1 LEQNYIDRER
11 DVILREMQEVE
22 SHTEEVIFEQL
33 HSVAFQETSYG
44 QTILGPEQNIKSI
57 TKEQLHNYISTH
69 YTAPRVVVV
78 ASGEVN
84 HDDLVKLT
92 EKSFSGLP
100 STIAA
105 PIPSRPVYTGSGVLI
120 RQDDMPDAH
129 VAFGFEGVGWSHP
142 DYFTFLVI
150 QAIIGN
156 WDRNVGGSANL
167 ISHMAEIL
175 SERDLASSFM
185 SFTTP
190 YHTTGLFGIY
200 AVTNNNKIEDCSRA
214 IFTELSRL
222 GLYVT
227 PGEVE
232 RSKNKLK
239 SSFLMQL
246 DGTTAIAEDI
256 GRQLLTIDRRM
267 NLAEIFLRINDITAD
282 DVKRVV
288 YKYCYNVD
296 PSVSAIGQIENLPDY
311 NHLRTWTL
319 WQFA

>member
-1 LEQNYIDRER
+1 VFD
-11 DVILREMQEVE
+11 
-22 SHTEEVIFEQL
+22 
-33 HSVAFQETSYG
+33 
-44 QTILGPEQNIKSI
+44 
-57 TKEQLHNYISTH
+57 
-69 YTAPRVVVV
+69 
-78 ASGEVN
+78 
-84 HDDLVKLT
+84 
-92 EKSFSGLP
+92 GLP
-100 STIAA
+100 DGVKSS
-105 PIPSRPVYTGSGVLI
+105 IPEKPQYTGSGVLI

-167 ISHMAEIL
+167 ISRMAEKL
-175 SERDLASSFM
+175 SEKDLATSFM

-190 YHTTGLFGIY
+190 YHNTGLFGVY
-200 AVTNNNKIEDCSRA
+200 VVTDNHKIEDCSRTL
-214 IFTELSRL
+214 FGELSRL
-222 GLYVT
+222 GLHVN

-232 RSKNKLK
+232 RAKNKLK

-246 DGTTAIAEDI
+246 DGTTAIAEDM
-256 GRQLLTIDRRM
+256 GRQLLTIGRRM
-267 NLAEIFLRINDITAD
+267 TLAETFQRINAISVS
-282 DVKRVV
+282 DVKRVM

-319 WQFA
+319 WQLA